1 MADSELNKLGK
12 HLGKPEFRNS
22 FVNDHKKAMR
32 DAGIDIGQI
41 DPGVLGTL
49 TGLKHKEL
57 QALSDV
63 KDALGQT
70 DPPTPIV
77 DIANMV

>member
-1 MADSELNKLGK
+1 MADSELHKLGS
-12 HLGKPEFRNS
+12 HLEKAEFRNA
-22 FVNDHKKAMR
+22 FVNDHKKALS
-32 DAGIDIGQI
+32 DAGIDISQI
-41 DPGVLGTL
+41 DSGVLGTL

-63 KDALGQT
+63 KGALST
-70 DPPTPIV
+70 APDVSIV